1 MVAERLCWLHQR
13 RNLPIIPR
21 RSQRR
26 EYRRTSDLQY
36 MMKYIYR
43 FNQPR
48 LLQVND
54 IINSAKDIG
63 LYESVCNKNILVVD
77 DVTTSDSTLNELLRT
92 LRIYN
97 KENEITI
104 FSLNSRKEFMV
115 DKKLETKI
123 KEIWFDADFLYG
135 RDDAEL

>member
-123 KEIWFDADFLYG
+123 KEI
-135 RDDAEL
+135 

>member
-1 MVAERLCWLHQR
+1 
-13 RNLPIIPR
+13 
-21 RSQRR
+21 
-26 EYRRTSDLQY
+26 

-54 IINSAKDIG
+54 I
-63 LYESVCNKNILVVD
+63 
-77 DVTTSDSTLNELLRT
+77 TLNELLRT

>member
-1 MVAERLCWLHQR
+1 
-13 RNLPIIPR
+13 
-21 RSQRR
+21 
-26 EYRRTSDLQY
+26 

-54 IINSAKDIG
+54 I
-63 LYESVCNKNILVVD
+63 
-77 DVTTSDSTLNELLRT
+77 TLNELLRT

-135 RDDAEL
+135 RDDEGWEYRQSLLCYPRLRAASDEERNLYTFGFDGIHWRGIDEDVSFESFEYEDAEL